1 MKKRKHGLIFFSQKL
16 LASVMDVSLETASQA
31 SVWNCESLLN
41 IVELHNVFSDTI
53 KFSSLVSEGS
63 NWILHL
69 KVKVN
74 SRHCQLPTHDFSDSV
89 KNLYVF
95 LWPLLTRINT
105 VTAMQTNY
113 LSKIARTPWQ
123 ALAVTGKLHRRSRPP
138 LKNRKLQNG
147 RIMYIFDF

>member
-1 MKKRKHGLIFFSQKL
+1 
-16 LASVMDVSLETASQA
+16 MDISLETASQA
-31 SVWNCESLLN
+31 SAWNCESLLN

-89 KNLYVF
+89 KNLSVF
-95 LWPLLTRINT
+95 L
-105 VTAMQTNY
+105 
-113 LSKIARTPWQ
+113 
-123 ALAVTGKLHRRSRPP
+123 
-138 LKNRKLQNG
+138 
-147 RIMYIFDF
+147 